1 MSNQLPTVNERSK
14 ANELSTESVYRYSPE
29 PQLSFRKPILLA
41 MIATF
46 LFIGGLGYWAAT
58 AKLESAAIAYG
69 DLSVLSKRQE
79 IQHLEGGIIDKL
91 YVQEGDLVEKGHL
104 LIQLSERQP
113 MAKLDALS
121 GQFIHTL
128 AKENRLSSEL
138 DDLPTIIWSDAFGS
152 ITRTEVVREAQLVQ
166 NNIFEARKR
175 FFDSKLSII
184 EQSISGANLELENL
198 KQTKLIERER
208 LNFIEEE
215 IDSNQALVQKGFSG
229 KSTLLQL
236 KRLAAEVR
244 SDLSQLDRQSLTV
257 SKRLDESQA
266 QIDELKLERLNEI
279 VEQLRDTQTEMVAV
293 REEYHSAQDIVART
307 SIKAPISGRVVNMQV
322 FTEKGVIG
330 SGQTLLEL
338 VPQDDKLLVEAKVN
352 PQDIDL
358 VSVGQQARIR
368 LTAFNAR
375 SLAPLDGT
383 VLTISADKLSDENQ
397 EDFYLARIAISDE
410 DTTRY
415 RLTSGM
421 NAEVLILSEPRTP
434 LSYLLKPLTESMN
447 RAFREE

>member
-1 MSNQLPTVNERSK
+1 MSNQLPAVNK
-14 ANELSTESVYRYSPE
+14 FSTESVYRYNPQ
-29 PQLSFRKPILLA
+29 PQLSLRKPILLA
-41 MIATF
+41 LVASI
-46 LFIGGLGYWAAT
+46 LFMGGLVYWAAT

-69 DLSVLSKRQE
+69 DLSVLTKRQE

-128 AKENRLSSEL
+128 AKENRLRAEL
-138 DDLPTIIWSDAFGS
+138 DDLPTIIWSDDFDS
-152 ITRTEVVREAQLVQ
+152 ITRAEVVREAQLVQ
-166 NNIFEARKR
+166 NNIFEARQR

-184 EQSISGANLELENL
+184 EQSINGANLELENL
-198 KQTKLIERER
+198 KQTKVIERER

-244 SDLSQLDRQSLTV
+244 SNLSQLDRQSLTV
-257 SKRLDESQA
+257 SKRLDENKSQ
-266 QIDELKLERLNEI
+266 IEELKLERLNEI
-279 VEQLRDTQTEMVAV
+279 VEQLRDTQTDMVTI

-330 SGQTLLEL
+330 SGQILLEL

-383 VLTISADKLSDENQ
+383 VLTISADKLSDEDR
-397 EDFYLARIAISDE
+397 EDFYLARIAISEE
-410 DTTRY
+410 DTARY
-415 RLTSGM
+415 SLTSGM
-421 NAEVLILSEPRTP
+421 DVEVLILSEPRTP